1 MKHKVDLTQGNI
13 AIQLTKV
20 ALPIMF
26 TSFIQMAYNLTDMF
40 WIGRL
45 GSGAVAAVGS
55 AGFFI
60 WLGMSIMLCTRIGM
74 EVTVAQSAGKND
86 SVGMQRF
93 ILNGITI
100 SILIILVYSI
110 LIFMFAPR
118 LIHFFNLGT
127 DVNGFNPTAKGIQYL
142 RILSCCMLFA
152 FMSPCFSAIYNG
164 LGKSKL
170 PFYFNSAG
178 LGLNIILDPLLI
190 YGVWIFPRL
199 EVAGAAIATIIAQVT
214 VIFLF
219 ILSFRKNFIFM
230 HKLKNFLTLQ
240 KDYCFRIIKIGFPPA
255 VQGVLFASIA
265 IVIARIVSEWGAFT
279 IAAQRLGSQIEA
291 ISWLTATGFSTAIS
305 AFVGQN
311 IGAGK
316 IDRVWQGYKTGIYIM
331 TGVGLFATALL
342 FLLPQQ
348 LYSIFVKDPQT
359 IQAGVG
365 YLTIIAYSQLFMC
378 LEMSTAGAFNGLGK
392 SMPPS
397 IVGVSFN
404 LLRIPGAIFL
414 SSLIG
419 ISGIWW
425 SISGTSVLKG
435 IVLVVWFIVYFK
447 KGMNK
452 KNLY

>member
-240 KDYCFRIIKIGFPPA
+240 KDYCFRILKLDFR
-255 VQGVLFASIA
+255 QQCKEFYS
-265 IVIARIVSEWGAFT
+265 
-279 IAAQRLGSQIEA
+279 
-291 ISWLTATGFSTAIS
+291 
-305 AFVGQN
+305 
-311 IGAGK
+311 
-316 IDRVWQGYKTGIYIM
+316 
-331 TGVGLFATALL
+331 LL
-342 FLLPQQ
+342 
-348 LYSIFVKDPQT
+348 
-359 IQAGVG
+359 
-365 YLTIIAYSQLFMC
+365 
-378 LEMSTAGAFNGLGK
+378 
-392 SMPPS
+392 
-397 IVGVSFN
+397 
-404 LLRIPGAIFL
+404 
-414 SSLIG
+414 
-419 ISGIWW
+419 
-425 SISGTSVLKG
+425 
-435 IVLVVWFIVYFK
+435 
-447 KGMNK
+447 
-452 KNLY
+452 